1 MTADLNTRTWF
12 TSRQAADYAGVNIQT
27 IAEACRSGALR
38 AGQPFGSAGGRWRI
52 NRADLDAWLRGERA
66 VAS

>member
-1 MTADLNTRTWF
+1 MTADLNTRIWL
-12 TSRQAADYAGVNIQT
+12 TSRQAADLAGCNQQT

-66 VAS
+66 AS